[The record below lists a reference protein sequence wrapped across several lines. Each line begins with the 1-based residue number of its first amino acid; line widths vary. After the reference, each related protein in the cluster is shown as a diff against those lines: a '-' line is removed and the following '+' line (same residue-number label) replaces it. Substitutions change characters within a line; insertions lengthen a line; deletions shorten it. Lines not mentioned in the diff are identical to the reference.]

1 MKRLLRALARAM
13 LRVITVSRRTVC
25 GEYDAAA
32 LAGEER
38 DELRRILANRERYRR
53 ALRGES

>member
-13 LRVITVSRRTVC
+13 MRVITVSRRTMC
-25 GEYDAAA
+25 CEYDAAA
-32 LAGEER
+32 LARQEH
-38 DELRRILANRERYRR
+38 DEFRRILANRERYRR